1 MEKLALK
8 GKQFAGF
15 CLLILFSIL
24 INYGGSLFAT
34 INKLPVWL
42 DSAGTAVAAY
52 LGGPVCGAMV
62 GLTTNLMKFLT
73 FGTSPFFGVV
83 EPLKVTHLLFVNL
96 VMDSLGA
103 IMLGNEPAHTQESIA
118 VRENAGKSEK

>member
-52 LGGPVCGAMV
+52 LGKLLSSARSRFYCVVGAAI
-62 GLTTNLMKFLT
+62 GIIFA
-73 FGTSPFFGVV
+73 FA
-83 EPLKVTHLLFVNL
+83 VN
-96 VMDSLGA
+96 
-103 IMLGNEPAHTQESIA
+103 
-118 VRENAGKSEK
+118 R